1 MDSHLT
7 ESRRNYILQVKK
19 EYECESTPSLWEYH
33 SIWNWPHPR
42 SWDYNLLWKLSMFIH
57 TLDTGEESWK
67 PRGSWLFLLHSV
79 FFVSCPVDFPHLR
92 REQFTSWRSSHIIL
106 VFPCPRTGKVI
117 EWPTTMSTK
126 LEGQGRTK
134 YPHFSRRVAF
144 YFTEG
149 SDATLSITF
158 DTSNKLHQ
166 YWMGSPIVETKSIPA
181 FSSVK
186 NFQSVN
192 QARYSV

>member
-117 EWPTTMSTK
+117 EWPTTMSRKIRGSGENKIPSLQQESCILFHRRQWCNSFHHFWHLQQVTPI
-126 LEGQGRTK
+126 LDGQSHSGDK
-134 YPHFSRRVAF
+134 IYSRIF
-144 YFTEG
+144 
-149 SDATLSITF
+149 LC
-158 DTSNKLHQ
+158 
-166 YWMGSPIVETKSIPA
+166 
-181 FSSVK
+181 
-186 NFQSVN
+186 
-192 QARYSV
+192 